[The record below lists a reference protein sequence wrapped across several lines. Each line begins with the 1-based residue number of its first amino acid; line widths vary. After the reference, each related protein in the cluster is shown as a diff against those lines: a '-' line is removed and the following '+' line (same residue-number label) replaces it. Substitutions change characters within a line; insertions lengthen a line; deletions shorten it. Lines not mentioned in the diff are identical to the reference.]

1 MPPLAGAVAERL
13 GVVVALKP
21 ELPPPPVSLWL
32 TAPAGGGGSEANH
45 FDAFARRSRASLISF
60 SATVLQLRTAFGR
73 LMVGSV
79 AVASSHVAAGQLT
92 GLS

>member
-1 MPPLAGAVAERL
+1 MLPLAGAATERL

-21 ELPPPPVSLWL
+21 ELPPPVSRWL
-32 TAPAGGGGSEANH
+32 TAPASGGGSEANH

>member
-1 MPPLAGAVAERL
+1 MPPLAGAVTERL

-21 ELPPPPVSLWL
+21 PVSRWL
-32 TAPAGGGGSEANH
+32 TAPASGGGSEANH
-45 FDAFARRSRASLISF
+45 FDAFVRRSRASLISF

>member
-1 MPPLAGAVAERL
+1 T
-13 GVVVALKP
+13 
-21 ELPPPPVSLWL
+21 LPPDSL
-32 TAPAGGGGSEANH
+32 PGCPEANH

>member
-1 MPPLAGAVAERL
+1 MPPLAGAVTERL

-21 ELPPPPVSLWL
+21 ELPPPVSRWL
-32 TAPAGGGGSEANH
+32 TAPASGSEANH